1 MVNVNKLKGK
11 IVEKGLTIRGLATDI
26 GLYPSTLY
34 RKIGDG
40 GDSFTIGEVEKIV
53 DALSLSA
60 KEATEIFFDKEVA

>member
-26 GLYPSTLY
+26 GLDPSTLY

-40 GDSFTIGEVEKIV
+40 GDSFTIGEVKKIV

-60 KEATEIFFDKEVA
+60 EEASGIVFDRDVA